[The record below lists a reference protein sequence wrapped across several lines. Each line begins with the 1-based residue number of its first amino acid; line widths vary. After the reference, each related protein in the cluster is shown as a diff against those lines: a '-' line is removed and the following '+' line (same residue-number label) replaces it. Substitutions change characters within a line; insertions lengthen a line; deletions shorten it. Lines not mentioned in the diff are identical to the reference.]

1 MAVPA
6 GPQIKL
12 SDVAAEFSDTAPH
25 QMSEFY
31 RGGAKVPNTP
41 GNAAVATS
49 GALGLQSFKGTQNRA
64 VVPLTISSSTTNY
77 DVYTQASASPVY
89 VAGISDIELTI
100 NPGVTVSSTSTG
112 TYALNVPNAFNPTDT
127 VKITNNGTVQGRGGN
142 GGGGASYPNTGGA
155 GGSGGSAVYV
165 NFPTTI
171 DNVGS
176 LTGGGG
182 GGGGGGAA
190 LWQQYSPKST
200 TQNSF
205 GGGGGGGGSG
215 VPGGSGGGGG
225 PAFPHANPK
234 SFAFA
239 GNSGG
244 AGSANA
250 GGGGGGTAGGIPGG
264 IPGPTGGGNGG
275 AGGGRGANGSGGS
288 SGTGSS
294 NPGFNRGGGG
304 GGARGSYLVG
314 NPLVTFESTG
324 TRQGNVS

>member
-64 VVPLTISSSTTNY
+64 VVPLTISSGTTNY
-77 DVYTQASASPVY
+77 DVYTQASANPSY

-112 TYALNVPNAFNPTDT
+112 TYALNVPNSFNPTDT

-142 GGGGASYPNTGGA
+142 GGTGAAFPNPGGGGGA
-155 GGSGGSAVYV
+155 GGSAVYV

-182 GGGGGGAA
+182 GGGGGGAS
-190 LWQQYSPKST
+190 LYQQAQPKTNITYSHA
-200 TQNSF
+200 
-205 GGGGGGGGSG
+205 GGGGGGGAGT
-215 VPGGSGGGGG
+215 PGGSGGGAGTAYGG
-225 PAFPHANPK
+225 QPIAYNRNG
-234 SFAFA
+234 SA
-239 GNSGG
+239 GSG
-244 AGSANA
+244 GSANA
-250 GGGGGGTAGGIPGG
+250 GGSGGLGGYPAPTPAKGGI
-264 IPGPTGGGNGG
+264 GG

-288 SGTGSS
+288 SGIGSS
-294 NPGFNRGGGG
+294 NPAFNRPGGG
-304 GGARGSYLVG
+304 GGARGYYLVG